1 MLVVKK
7 SLNSSVLLVK
17 DKKNQEFIL
26 MGKGIGYGRKSGE
39 IIEDDNESQLFMQ
52 VDNQI
57 AQRLMGMINSIPAKY
72 FEVSQEII
80 DYAAVKL
87 NTTFKNNIYLLL
99 TDHISFAVDRFNS
112 NTTVLNRVYWEI
124 KNFYPREFEV
134 GVYALKLL
142 NNECN
147 VKLPKEEAANIAF
160 HLVNAQDEKNHNHDA
175 IRAAKLISVVV
186 SLVKYTTNR
195 DFNKAH
201 IHYSRFISHMQFFA
215 DRFFANKLINC
226 NDNFLYEQMLKK
238 HPFSIK
244 CANKINDYII
254 KNYER
259 NLPKEE
265 IAYLAVHIQRLLSV
279 DKYD

>member
-195 DFNKAH
+195 DFNKAD

>member
-1 MLVVKK
+1 
-7 SLNSSVLLVK
+7 
-17 DKKNQEFIL
+17 

-195 DFNKAH
+195 DFNKAD